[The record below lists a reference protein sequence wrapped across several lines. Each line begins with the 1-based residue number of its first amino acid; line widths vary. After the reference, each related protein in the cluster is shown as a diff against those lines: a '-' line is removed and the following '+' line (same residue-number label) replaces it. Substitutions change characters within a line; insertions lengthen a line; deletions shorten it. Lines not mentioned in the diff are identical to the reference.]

1 MSPAWSPSGGKIA
14 FELPDRASGNLI
26 EIYTMNA
33 GGTGSARLTSGKE
46 SVSPAWSPDGS
57 QIVCIRGNQ
66 VTLVTVKT
74 RAVKQLTR
82 PLKGLAFV
90 ADPAW

>member
-1 MSPAWSPSGGKIA
+1 
-14 FELPDRASGNLI
+14 
-26 EIYTMNA
+26 MNA
-33 GGTGSARLTSGKE
+33 GGTASVRLTSGKE

-57 QIVCIRGNQ
+57 QIVCIRDNQ
-66 VTLVTVKT
+66 VTLVTVKN